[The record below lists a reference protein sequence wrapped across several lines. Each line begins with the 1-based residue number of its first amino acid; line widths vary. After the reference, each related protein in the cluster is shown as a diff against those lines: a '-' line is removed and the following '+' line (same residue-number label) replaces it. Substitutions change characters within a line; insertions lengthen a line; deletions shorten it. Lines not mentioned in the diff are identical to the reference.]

1 MLALIGGVR
10 VGSCG
15 FLTPFFDGGTCS
27 TPGPG
32 ALGRWALWWA
42 WFVIWVLIAS
52 ALLVAEER
60 HLAKAAS
67 ADASPVAPMT
77 GTEGAL

>member
-1 MLALIGGVR
+1 MPL
-10 VGSCG
+10 G
-15 FLTPFFDGGTCS
+15 FLTPFFDSGTLNAS
-27 TPGPG
+27 TGV
-32 ALGRWALWWA
+32 LGLWLWWA

-60 HLAKAAS
+60 RLAKAAS